1 MQGIPRTLQKLID
14 SFTVFPGIGKKTA
27 QRLAF
32 HVLRMNREDAAELAR
47 SIVDT
52 KDKIQHCSRCH
63 NISEDDP
70 CEICTDVKREQSII
84 CVVEDAMD
92 VIALEKTSEYHGLY
106 HVLGGLLSPLD
117 GVGPDDLNIETLVAR
132 VDGVN
137 EIILATNPSVEGE
150 TTAHYL
156 SKLLT
161 PKGVDVSRLARGIP
175 VGSDVEYLDEATLSR
190 ALEGRVSVEP

>member
-1 MQGIPRTLQKLID
+1 
-14 SFTVFPGIGKKTA
+14 
-27 QRLAF
+27 
-32 HVLRMNREDAAELAR
+32 
-47 SIVDT
+47 
-52 KDKIQHCSRCH
+52 
-63 NISEDDP
+63 
-70 CEICTDVKREQSII
+70 
-84 CVVEDAMD
+84 VVEDAMD

-132 VDGVN
+132 VDGVD

-156 SKLLT
+156 SKLLK

>member
-1 MQGIPRTLQKLID
+1 MQGIPKSLQKLID

-32 HVLRMNREDAAELAR
+32 HVLRMNREEAANLAR

-52 KDKIQHCSRCH
+52 KDKIQHCSRCY
-63 NISEDDP
+63 NISEEDP

-117 GVGPDDLNIETLVAR
+117 GIGPDDLNIDALVTR
-132 VDGVN
+132 IDGVD
-137 EIILATNPSVEGE
+137 EVILATNPSVEGE

-156 SKLLT
+156 SKLLK
-161 PKGVDVSRLARGIP
+161 PKGVGVSRLARGIP

-190 ALEGRVSVEP
+190 ALEGRVSV